1 MRLLSAFIVVLF
13 IFSNSY
19 AKGEAVTQEV
29 LNSELEKQEL
39 KYKNFKDVIELSLK
53 HDLQMY
59 DKSIAETDTHIGYV
73 SDRIDNISNS
83 VDRFAI
89 IATIFGVL
97 ITIIVFFFS
106 FKSNSEARHTV
117 EDWLEKNG
125 DDFVNR
131 EVKPIKENLN
141 KMILDMQKQM
151 EEFKRRSDEE
161 IENLKAQLEEK
172 GSEAI
177 EGLSSKIMEND
188 ISDSEFSI
196 EDKHYFEYQI
206 KAIRFKPISKR
217 TLQDYRKIILFH
229 IASKE
234 YSKANKVVDELIDNR
249 KYTKYEKATIYYLKA
264 FIQDKE
270 GLYDSAISSLNLS
283 LKFNRTLVMS
293 YNLKARIYNVVKRD
307 YTKAINLAKEALRYD
322 KNNYDTY
329 IALGYAYRNKAY
341 YEKNYS
347 LYKEAIK
354 YNKRAIEINPD
365 IDLAYNNI
373 GSIYMMQRLYSD
385 AKEWYETSFE
395 INQNQWGYNNLLR
408 IYLFLDEELT
418 KSFKDKYEI
427 LFDKQDTERYTVY
440 KMLHIL
446 YEIRHNKY
454 SNKEE
459 IQQAVKEWQES
470 TQKLKYYFF
479 GSLIE
484 WANNIK
490 SKQKEN
496 TLYALELFKNHSDT
510 STTIVSAN

>member
-1 MRLLSAFIVVLF
+1 MRLVFFALVFVGIFFSFATAEDLLVTRGVL
-13 IFSNSY
+13 
-19 AKGEAVTQEV
+19 A
-29 LNSELEKQEL
+29 SELEKQEL
-39 KYKNFKDVIELSLK
+39 KFQNFKDTTKLSLN
-53 HDLQMY
+53 HALEMSN
-59 DKSIAETDTHIGYV
+59 KSIVEANKHIGYV

-89 IATIFGVL
+89 LTTFFGVL

-131 EVKPIKENLN
+131 EVQPIKENLN
-141 KMILDMQKQM
+141 KMILDMQNQM
-151 EEFKRRSDEE
+151 EVFKKRSDEE

-206 KAIRFKPISKR
+206 KAIRFKPLSKR
-217 TLQDYRKIILFH
+217 TLQDYRKIILFY

-234 YSKANKVVDELIDNR
+234 YRKANKIVDELMENER
-249 KYTKYEKATIYYLKA
+249 YTKYEKSIIYYLKA
-264 FIQDKE
+264 FIQEKE
-270 GLYDSAISSLNLS
+270 GQYDGAVKSLNLS
-283 LKFNRTLVMS
+283 LNLNRSLVMS
-293 YNLKARIYNVVKRD
+293 YNLKARIFNVIKRD
-307 YTKAINLAKEALRYD
+307 YSKAIDLAKEALIYD
-322 KNNYDTY
+322 ANNYDTY
-329 IALGYAYRNKAY
+329 IALGHAYRNKAY
-341 YEKNYS
+341 YEKKYN
-347 LYKEAIK
+347 LYKDSIK
-354 YNKRAIEINPD
+354 YNKRAIKINPD

-373 GSIYMMQRLYSD
+373 GSIYMMQKLYSD

-408 IYLFLDEELT
+408 IYLFLDEKLPKKFRDRYDT
-418 KSFKDKYEI
+418 
-427 LFDKQDTERYTVY
+427 LFDKKDTERYTVY

-446 YEIRHNKY
+446 YDIRHNKY
-454 SNKEE
+454 TSKDDIKE
-459 IQQAVKEWQES
+459 IVKNWELN

-479 GSLIE
+479 NSLTE
-484 WANNIK
+484 WAEHLETEEKDNI
-490 SKQKEN
+490 
-496 TLYALELFKNHSDT
+496 LYALELFKKHRDLP
-510 STTIVSAN
+510 TTVNVD

>member
-1 MRLLSAFIVVLF
+1 MRF
-13 IFSNSY
+13 IFVILFTVELFLSFVS
-19 AKGEAVTQEV
+19 AEDVVVTKSM

-39 KYKNFKDVIELSLK
+39 KFKNFKDVTKLSLE
-53 HDLQMY
+53 HDL
-59 DKSIAETDTHIGYV
+59 DISKKSIEEANTHIDLV

-89 IATIFGVL
+89 LTTFFGVL

-151 EEFKRRSDEE
+151 EEFKKRSDEE
-161 IENLKAQLEEK
+161 IENLKSQLEEK

-188 ISDSEFSI
+188 ISDSELSI

-206 KAIRFKPISKR
+206 KAIRFKPLNKR
-217 TLQDYRKIILFH
+217 TLQDYRKIILFY

-234 YSKANKVVDELIDNR
+234 YRKANKIVDELIENER
-249 KYTKYEKATIYYLKA
+249 YTKYEKATIYYLKA
-264 FIQDKE
+264 FIQEKE
-270 GLYDSAISSLNLS
+270 GQYDGAIKSLNLS
-283 LKFNRTLVMS
+283 LNLNRSFVMS
-293 YNLKARIYNVVKRD
+293 YNLKARIFNVIKRD
-307 YTKAINLAKEALRYD
+307 YSKAIDLAKEALLYD
-322 KNNYDTY
+322 LNNYDTY
-329 IALGYAYRNKAY
+329 TVLGHAYRNKAY
-341 YEKNYS
+341 YEKKS
-347 LYKEAIK
+347 KLYKEAIK
-354 YNKRAIEINPD
+354 YNKRAIKINPD

-373 GSIYMMQRLYSD
+373 GSIYMMQKLYSD
-385 AKEWYETSFE
+385 AKKWYETSFE

-408 IYLFLDEELT
+408 IYLFLDEDLPKE
-418 KSFKDKYEI
+418 FREKYDT
-427 LFDKQDTERYTVY
+427 LFEKKDTERYTVY

-446 YEIRHNKY
+446 YDIRHNKY
-454 SNKEE
+454 SSKEE
-459 IQQAVKEWQES
+459 IEEVIKQWEQE

-479 GSLIE
+479 NSLTE
-484 WANNIK
+484 WAEHLD
-490 SKQKEN
+490 SDEKEN
-496 TLYALELFKNHSDT
+496 ILYALELFKKHRDLP
-510 STTIVSAN
+510 TTVNVD